1 MFIIRHS
8 HIFARME
15 SSDHESEDGRTSDH
29 ESEDES
35 SDAAHSDDDFP
46 EPVGAAHD
54 DERALVPQGSAR
66 WEWLDDAAVQR
77 IVQLASVVVVFVVA
91 SLDRRS
97 RREAE
102 PRANRIFPLTKA
114 PFGLTRAELSGCKTS
129 VSLFGNEG
137 TCSSVANGT
146 AFALLAA
153 KAVPRMDG
161 SALTSCL
168 TTDEHISTLAAAMA
182 RARALV
188 SVTSFALSNC
198 RVPGGLGPLSQ
209 AWADGSM
216 PRLHTLQLDSCSL
229 KDEGVAELSDA
240 LISGTPS
247 LTALNL
253 SWNELTYSSIPTLR
267 KIGLALKL
275 SSHAGRGCTC
285 TKCVEIR
292 SRGDWPFEMAIGL
305 DLSGNLPLSH
315 AAVTMLRHDLP
326 TVGIRSEWL
335 SLA

>member
-1 MFIIRHS
+1 
-8 HIFARME
+8 
-15 SSDHESEDGRTSDH
+15 
-29 ESEDES
+29 
-35 SDAAHSDDDFP
+35 
-46 EPVGAAHD
+46 
-54 DERALVPQGSAR
+54 
-66 WEWLDDAAVQR
+66 
-77 IVQLASVVVVFVVA
+77 
-91 SLDRRS
+91 
-97 RREAE
+97 
-102 PRANRIFPLTKA
+102 
-114 PFGLTRAELSGCKTS
+114 
-129 VSLFGNEG
+129 
-137 TCSSVANGT
+137 
-146 AFALLAA
+146 
-153 KAVPRMDG
+153 
-161 SALTSCL
+161 
-168 TTDEHISTLAAAMA
+168 
-182 RARALV
+182 
-188 SVTSFALSNC
+188 
-198 RVPGGLGPLSQ
+198 
-209 AWADGSM
+209 M

>member
-1 MFIIRHS
+1 
-8 HIFARME
+8 
-15 SSDHESEDGRTSDH
+15 
-29 ESEDES
+29 
-35 SDAAHSDDDFP
+35 
-46 EPVGAAHD
+46 
-54 DERALVPQGSAR
+54 
-66 WEWLDDAAVQR
+66 
-77 IVQLASVVVVFVVA
+77 VQLASVVVVFVVA

-137 TCSSVANGT
+137 TCSYVANGT

-182 RARALV
+182 RARALL
-188 SVTSFALSNC
+188 SVTSFTLSNC